1 MFKPFLPSI
10 SSLLFTVM
18 AVFITPAHA
27 ATIAGNAGEPT
38 NNGSNIGIGS
48 GQDQAVA
55 ASFTLG
61 NAPAT
66 AYSIRA
72 LLMEPTPSAGPD
84 GTPPLSQPVV
94 KICASSTSDLPDES
108 RCSDA
113 FSQADALPTSADW
126 VTFNGNH
133 HLEANTK
140 YWVVISNANTGKF
153 TWGVPNSEP
162 PNGAVRYNGVPW
174 HADIQPSFSVIG
186 TIATTPIPTA
196 TNTGM
201 VSAQIASPTSNCAFD
216 SDSVSTFVPPAYQGI
231 APPHGALR
239 FKLVGCAIGETVRV
253 SVTWPSTAGL
263 RVMKYGKNPT
273 SPSTDVYYAPDNAS
287 INGNTVS
294 YDVTDNG
301 LGDDVFT
308 GADGVINDP
317 VALVTA
323 PALATTG
330 IPTLSQWGQLILLA
344 ALALLG
350 VHHVRR
356 RTQRY

>member
-1 MFKPFLPSI
+1 MLFAAMALSI
-10 SSLLFTVM
+10 N
-18 AVFITPAHA
+18 PAHA

-38 NNGSNIGIGS
+38 NNGYNTGVGS
-48 GQDQAVA
+48 AQDQATA

-66 AYSIRA
+66 AFSIRA

-94 KICASSTSDLPDES
+94 KICANSTSDLPDES
-108 RCSDA
+108 LCSDA
-113 FSQADALPTSADW
+113 FSQVGALPTSPDW
-126 VTFNGNH
+126 VMFNGNH
-133 HLEANTK
+133 RLEANTK

-153 TWGVPNSEP
+153 TWAVPNSEP
-162 PNGAVRYNGVPW
+162 PHGAVRSNGVPW
-174 HADIQPSFSVIG
+174 HADLQPSFSVIG
-186 TIATTPIPTA
+186 TIATQPIPTA

-201 VSAQIASPTSNCAFD
+201 VSAQIASATSNCAFD
-216 SDSVSTFVPPAYQGI
+216 PDSVSTFVPPAYQGV
-231 APPHGALR
+231 APLHGALR
-239 FKLVGCAIGETVRV
+239 FKLVGCALGETVRV
-253 SVTWPSTAGL
+253 AVTWPSTAGL

-273 SPSTDVYYAPDNAS
+273 SPSTDVYYAPHNAS
-287 INGNTVS
+287 ISGNTVT

-323 PALATTG
+323 PALAATG

-350 VHHVRR
+350 VRHVRR
-356 RTQRY
+356 RTQRH